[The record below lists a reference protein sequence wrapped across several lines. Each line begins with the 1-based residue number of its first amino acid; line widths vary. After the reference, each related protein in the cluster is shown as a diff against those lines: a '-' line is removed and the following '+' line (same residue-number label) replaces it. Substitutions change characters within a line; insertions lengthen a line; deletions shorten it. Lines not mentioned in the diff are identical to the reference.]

1 MKRQLE
7 LIGTC
12 EEKENGG
19 GMQRIANDT
28 DALSI
33 SYVSYTILGNSYT
46 LHAGYPWKAQ
56 DLESGYRVPIP
67 VLSVTSCMTS
77 VKLWFIFFIFK
88 LRSVKAG
95 GWQVFLVF
103 FSVKSQIL
111 NILGFVGHTASVP
124 TTQPWSYSMKV
135 ATESIGTDGHNCVP
149 VKHYLQKWA
158 GGKNWAMG
166 SSLPTSNIDLYYLI
180 GSIED
185 WRVNPVHA
193 LRTVPYTP

>member
-1 MKRQLE
+1 MQGTHEKPKIWSQVIGFQSQFFLLPAVWPQL
-7 LIGTC
+7 
-12 EEKENGG
+12 
-19 GMQRIANDT
+19 
-28 DALSI
+28 
-33 SYVSYTILGNSYT
+33 SYGLFSSSLNWDQLKQGVG
-46 LHAGYPWKAQ
+46 K
-56 DLESGYRVPIP
+56 
-67 VLSVTSCMTS
+67 
-77 VKLWFIFFIFK
+77 FF
-88 LRSVKAG
+88 
-95 GWQVFLVF
+95 F
-103 FSVKSQIL
+103 FFPVKSQIV

-180 GSIED
+180 GSIEG

>member
-1 MKRQLE
+1 MFCLYQKSTKFLE
-7 LIGTC
+7 LKT
-12 EEKENGG
+12 GG
-19 GMQRIANDT
+19 Y
-28 DALSI
+28 ALAGW
-33 SYVSYTILGNSYT
+33 TLQTRQWKKKNPDNSCSR
-46 LHAGYPWKAQ
+46 W
-56 DLESGYRVPIP
+56 
-67 VLSVTSCMTS
+67 
-77 VKLWFIFFIFK
+77 VKGW
-88 LRSVKAG
+88 
-95 GWQVFLVF
+95 GWQI
-103 FSVKSQIL
+103 FSVKSQIV

-180 GSIED
+180 GSIEG